1 MAKGKKKNKCPE
13 YVVICREFNRAEAK
27 IEITVI
33 DQGVTDHLMDSLI
46 RLHMRDPHK
55 RYFLTLKK
63 DYQVYGAL
71 YKKQIETMSIKINKR
86 IVELG
91 VDLE

>member
-1 MAKGKKKNKCPE
+1 MGKKNKRPE
-13 YVVICREFNRAEAK
+13 YVIICREFNRAAAR
-27 IEITVI
+27 IDITVI
-33 DQGVTDHLMDSLI
+33 DKGVTDHLMDSLI
-46 RLHMRDPHK
+46 KLHLRDSHK

-63 DYQVYGAL
+63 DFQIYGAVW
-71 YKKQIETMSIKINKR
+71 KKQIETMDIKNNKR

>member
-1 MAKGKKKNKCPE
+1 MAKKNKRPE
-13 YVVICREFNRAEAK
+13 YVIICREFNRAAAR
-27 IEITVI
+27 IDITVI
-33 DQGVTDHLMDSLI
+33 DKGVTDHLMDSLI
-46 RLHMRDPHK
+46 KLHLRDPQK

-63 DYQVYGAL
+63 DFQIYGAVW
-71 YKKQIETMSIKINKR
+71 KKQIETMDIKNNKR

>member
-1 MAKGKKKNKCPE
+1 MGKKNKRPE
-13 YVVICREFNRAEAK
+13 YVIICREFNRAAAR
-27 IEITVI
+27 IDITVI
-33 DQGVTDHLMDSLI
+33 DKGVTDHLMDSLI
-46 RLHMRDPHK
+46 KLHLRDPRK

-63 DYQVYGAL
+63 DFQIYGAVW
-71 YKKQIETMSIKINKR
+71 KKQIETMDIKNNKR

>member
-1 MAKGKKKNKCPE
+1 MGKKNKHPE
-13 YVVICREFNRAEAK
+13 YVIICREFNRAAAR
-27 IEITVI
+27 IDITVI
-33 DQGVTDHLMDSLI
+33 DKGVTDHLMDSLI
-46 RLHMRDPHK
+46 KLHLRDAHK

-63 DYQVYGAL
+63 DFQIYGAVW
-71 YKKQIETMSIKINKR
+71 KKQIETMDIKNNKR

>member
-1 MAKGKKKNKCPE
+1 MGKKNKRPE
-13 YVVICREFNRAEAK
+13 YVIICREFNRVAAR
-27 IEITVI
+27 IDITVI
-33 DQGVTDHLMDSLI
+33 DKGVTDHLMDSLI
-46 RLHMRDPHK
+46 KLHLRDPYK

-63 DYQVYGAL
+63 DFQIYGAVW
-71 YKKQIETMSIKINKR
+71 KKQIETMDIKNNKR